1 MRREAAHAI
10 IAAKR
15 KWTENNGGIIMEFIR
30 EERQTPIK
38 DRCRVLVAGG
48 GYAGVS
54 AALARRAAVR
64 MCCCSSASLSSE
76 GSAQRG

>member
-30 EERQTPIK
+30 EESSPPIT
-38 DRCRVLVAGG
+38 
-48 GYAGVS
+48 VS
-54 AALARRAAVR
+54 YTHLT
-64 MCCCSSASLSSE
+64 LPTT
-76 GSAQRG
+76 

>member
-54 AALARRAAVR
+54 QRLLRRAAVR

>member
-38 DRCRVLVAGG
+38 DRCRVWLQ
-48 GYAGVS
+48 
-54 AALARRAAVR
+54 AAAMRAYRQRLLRRAAVR

-76 GSAQRG
+76 GSAHLN